1 MSIGAIARRI
11 RAYGGQFLLLAALT
25 TVVML
30 LISAGPRLV
39 NSRTD
44 EGLRTLMAS
53 QPDERRDVTYTTPE
67 PIFNAGNG
75 TSLMDAFEA
84 DLARKQNEMPPEVRR
99 LVGQRWF
106 TAETNADRVRGP
118 DLAAK
123 NLLVDLGLRHLPGTA
138 DAGTLVDG
146 HWPEPGVRVDQ
157 PIQVA
162 LSAEV
167 ARKLNLRAGSRL
179 TLTRTSPDD
188 TDETAKKAEPVPIT
202 VVGVFEPRDRA
213 DGIWQGLPSILHVVE
228 PPGDAQPFIAY
239 GVADRAS
246 LDRLSRDGWGLRFG
260 WRYRLVADGFD
271 ARDVPGLID
280 SLQRMGQRAQGV
292 TLVQG
297 LDIPLRQF
305 LAEVAAART
314 VLAVIAAGVLATLAG
329 LVLLAAGLTVRRRR
343 AELTLLRARGGTGV
357 TVARRSLAECLLVML
372 PAAAIGWFLGNL
384 APGAPGNT
392 AALAVVAAVLV
403 TLVLPVAA
411 LAAPTG
417 GGGRRDLIKLR
428 PSARRITAEAALVL
442 LAVLAVVLLR
452 RRGLVPGEIDPLLV
466 SVPVLLAV
474 GAAVLA
480 VRLYPWPLRLLSRL
494 AARTR
499 GSVAFLGTAR
509 AGRAVVTT
517 PLVVVVL
524 AIATA
529 AFCAV
534 VAGGLQTSRDA
545 AASRQVPADAL
556 IQAARLAPETGADLD
571 RLPGVRATGPLA
583 QEAGQRLAKDAR
595 GGDARLGDVTVLL
608 VDGPAMARVV
618 RESGVPVDVPAALLA
633 APGARSGPLPAVVS
647 PAVAADLADAGL
659 DGSAFVGVQGQRYEF
674 RVAER
679 ADSFPMLRADSHRF
693 VILPWQSVPRT
704 DHVVVPTGF
713 LVAGDD
719 LDVAKLRAVGN
730 EGQRRFQQGG
740 AVTGAEPPR
749 EAEVRTWAE
758 VRHQVGEGSA
768 NAVLVFGFAAGAAG
782 GTLLGVLAIAFVV
795 LAGARARG
803 QVLSRLR
810 TLGLSRRQWRALL
823 LVELGPLVGV
833 SVVTGALVGA
843 LLPVLLTPVLGLS
856 AFTGGAPV
864 RVAFDPRLIAGIVVL
879 GAVAL
884 GFAVA
889 VEALNNRRMRLGEVL
904 RLGEES

>member
-11 RAYGGQFLLLAALT
+11 RAYGGQFLLLAALAM
-25 TVVML
+25 VVMM

-44 EGLRTLMAS
+44 AGLRTLMAS
-53 QPDERRDVTYTTPE
+53 QPAERRDVTYTTPD

-84 DLARKQNEMPPEVRR
+84 DLDRKQNEMPPEVRR
-99 LVGQRWF
+99 LVAQRWF
-106 TAETNADRVRGP
+106 TAETDAGRVRGP

-123 NLLVDLGLRHLPGTA
+123 NLLVDLGLRQLPGIA
-138 DAGTLVDG
+138 DAGTLIDG

-167 ARKLNLRAGSRL
+167 ARKLNLRAGSKL
-179 TLTRTSPDD
+179 TLTVPSDD
-188 TDETAKKAEPVPIT
+188 DDESSKKLKPVPIA
-202 VVGVFEPRDRA
+202 VVGVFEPRDRS

-280 SLQRMGQRAQGV
+280 SLQRMGQQARGV

-305 LAEVAAART
+305 LVEVAAART

-343 AELTLLRARGGTGV
+343 TELTLLRARGGTGV

-372 PAAAIGWFLGNL
+372 PAAAVGWLLGNL
-384 APGAPGNT
+384 APGAPGNS

-428 PSARRITAEAALVL
+428 PSARRITAEAALLL

-474 GAAVLA
+474 GGAVLA

-534 VAGGLQTSRDA
+534 LAGGLETSRDG

-556 IQAARLAPETGADLD
+556 IQAARLAPETGAELE
-571 RLPGVRATGPLA
+571 RLPGVRATGPVA
-583 QEAGQRLAKDAR
+583 QEAGQRLAKDAK

-633 APGARSGPLPAVVS
+633 APGAQSGPLPAVVS
-647 PAVAADLADAGL
+647 ATVAADLADAGL
-659 DGSAFVGVQGQRYEF
+659 DGSAFVAVQGQRYEF

-679 ADSFPMLRADSHRF
+679 ADTFPMLRTDSHRF

-704 DHVVVPTGF
+704 DHTVVPTGF

-730 EGQRRFQQGG
+730 EGQRRFQQDG
-740 AVTGAEPPR
+740 AVAGAEPPR

-864 RVAFDPRLIAGIVVL
+864 RVAFDPRLIAAIVVL